1 MLDDD
6 SGKTFSEEFYLN
18 CSQNEIHTGSILK
31 LKNEERYFILISPA
45 CDLVKR
51 KNGNRNVD
59 VLTLCE
65 INNIEKHGLQLKSDN
80 ENGLGK
86 DKQQSTTALFSNS
99 KNRYH
104 WIPEL
109 GDFKGGLLDFTKTIS
124 IEEKEYAKE
133 YTLLEIRISPPYIKN
148 ILSRFSSYYAR
159 QGQPDLDVG
168 SYINKL
174 KLISNGD
181 NK

>member
-1 MLDDD
+1 M
-6 SGKTFSEEFYLN
+6 KY
-18 CSQNEIHTGSILK
+18 ITGSILK

-86 DKQQSTTALFSNS
+86 DKQQLTTALFSNS